1 MTIRVAN
8 APCSWGTIE
17 GFGET
22 TPWHRMLDELAAS
35 GYLGTELGDL
45 GYMPSDPAVLKAEL
59 DRRGLVMLGG
69 FQGVTLTR
77 HDAVAVWRR
86 RVVDV
91 ARLLAAVA
99 DVPRAGRSPYF
110 ILADETRGD
119 PHRTSVA
126 GRVTEADALDRD
138 QLAVFAANVNELAR
152 IVTGETG
159 LATLFHHHCAAF
171 IETPTEIERL
181 LDATDPELVGLVFDT
196 GHYTYGTGVVDPH
209 GSEGRGTSAIDGLRR
224 FWGRTPYV
232 HLKDCQPAVAAR
244 ARAEG
249 WDYTAAVGAGVFC
262 EIGQGSV
269 DFDGLLA
276 FLRVQGYDDW
286 LTVEQDVL
294 PGMGTPAESAAR
306 NRQALARLGLDDATR
321 GGADLRSGAAR
332 T

>member
-1 MTIRVAN
+1 MSIRVAN

-22 TPWHRMLDELAAS
+22 TPWHRMLDELAGS
-35 GYLGTELGDL
+35 GYAGTELGDL
-45 GYMPSDPAVLKAEL
+45 GYMPRAPASLRAEL
-59 DRRGLVMLGG
+59 DSRALVMLGG
-69 FQGVTLTR
+69 FQGVPLR
-77 HDAVAVWRR
+77 NADAAVVWRQ

-99 DVPRAGRSPYF
+99 DVPTAGRAPYF

-119 PHRTSVA
+119 PHRTKVA
-126 GRVTEADALDRD
+126 GRVSEADALSP
-138 QLAVFAANVNELAR
+138 AEMTVFAANVDELAR
-152 IVTGETG
+152 VVAGETG

-171 IETPTEIERL
+171 IETPAEIERL
-181 LDATDPELVGLVFDT
+181 LDATDPDLVGLVFDT
-196 GHYTYGTGVVDPH
+196 GHYTYGVGTADPL
-209 GSEGRGTSAIDGLRR
+209 GGEGKGTSAVDGLRR

-232 HLKDCQPAVAAR
+232 HLKDCHPGVAAR

-249 WDYTAAVGAGVFC
+249 WDYTTAVGAGVFC

-269 DFDGLLA
+269 DFAGVLA

-306 NRQALARLGLDDATR
+306 NRQALARLGL
-321 GGADLRSGAAR
+321 
-332 T
+332 